1 MRVEAMMHFL
11 SKVLVLIVAC
21 AAITHATIV
30 IPFSGSGASGTIA
43 PGEGWTIN
51 QLSSFNWGTPGVGLG
66 FETWNG
72 TIPVEDFTITFSFA
86 NGVQITNLETGPTC
100 GTGNETV
107 FCEASGTLI
116 PWTPV
121 LSNNGATVT
130 FTAPSPL
137 MLLPGDSFFINIFFN
152 GDEGSSVTFRG
163 GWSQETVPEPFT
175 LGLTASGLLMLAV
188 RHRRRFPKV

>member
-1 MRVEAMMHFL
+1 MA
-11 SKVLVLIVAC
+11 LILTSALM
-21 AAITHATIV
+21 AGATIV

-43 PGEGWTIN
+43 PGEPWTIN
-51 QLSSFNWGTPGVGLG
+51 QLSTFNWGTPGVGLG

-72 TIPVEDFTITFSFA
+72 TIPIEDFTITFAFT

-107 FCEASGTLI
+107 FCSGSLT

-121 LSNNGATVT
+121 LSNNGSTVT
-130 FTAPSPL
+130 FTAPGSQ
-137 MLLPGDSFFINIFFN
+137 MLLPGDSFYINIYFS

-175 LGLTASGLLMLAV
+175 IGLMASGLLTIAV
-188 RHRRRFPKV
+188 RHRRRRLE

>member
-1 MRVEAMMHFL
+1 MGFL
-11 SKVLVLIVAC
+11 GKLSVLIVAF
-21 AAITHATIV
+21 AAIGHATII

-43 PGEGWTIN
+43 PGEGWIIN
-51 QLSSFNWGTPGVGLG
+51 QLSTFNWGTPGVGLG

-72 TIPVEDFTITFSFA
+72 SVPIEDFTITFTFT

-116 PWTPV
+116 PWTPA
-121 LSNNGATVT
+121 LSNGGTAIT

-137 MLLPGDSFFINIFFN
+137 MLLPGDSFYINIYFS
-152 GDEGSSVTFRG
+152 GDEGSSVTFTG
-163 GWSQETVPEPFT
+163 GWSQEVVPEPFT
-175 LGLTASGLLMLAV
+175 LGLTGLGLLTV
-188 RHRRRFPKV
+188 TIRRCLRPLG